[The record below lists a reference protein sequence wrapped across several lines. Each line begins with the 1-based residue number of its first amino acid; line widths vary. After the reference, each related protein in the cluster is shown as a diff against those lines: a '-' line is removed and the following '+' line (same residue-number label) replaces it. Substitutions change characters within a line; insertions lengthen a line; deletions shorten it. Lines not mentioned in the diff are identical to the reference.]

1 VKYSKVKELY
11 RYWHELFY
19 DPTIERMAIRNIV
32 RLEAQ
37 VEQAPCQW
45 KRHVGCDQWLFL
57 EWQTGCGDIWV
68 DDGKFTPTRFK
79 FCPECGHPLVFDD
92 TIPSEYFG

>member
-32 RLEAQ
+32 RLESQ
-37 VEQAPCQW
+37 VEQSTEEIGEL
-45 KRHVGCDQWLFL
+45 KRQLISLQNSVLYERRLRSQA
-57 EWQTGCGDIWV
+57 EWRAGIVSSDYTP
-68 DDGKFTPTRFK
+68 FTPF
-79 FCPECGHPLVFDD
+79 F
-92 TIPSEYFG
+92 